1 MWSTYSI
8 VISRRPNVWYD
19 NCKAQLKINLL
30 HDRHVKHAPSNKL
43 PWRSSNLHKAVGA
56 HCWHLFPPL
65 SQNKDLQQWAVT
77 SVQNYANILVLV
89 NHHSYTV
96 PQQSTGSFRHCS
108 PIFTATID
116 VIMELWGDWQSV
128 SLLGGI
134 MKAWDD
140 GQCVSLGGIIWA
152 KIPLPSVSLSS
163 PPGVQ
168 WWKGFGLQV
177 IISPARPQV
186 KGPTLTGPGR
196 VELLHHCPW
205 AHLTS
210 MVQWNA

>member
-1 MWSTYSI
+1 MTGMSSMHLLISCHGEAVICIKPLVHIVGTYS
-8 VISRRPNVWYD
+8 PL
-19 NCKAQLKINLL
+19 CLKTKTCN
-30 HDRHVKHAPSNKL
+30 SEQ
-43 PWRSSNLHKAVGA
+43 
-56 HCWHLFPPL
+56 WHLYKTM
-65 SQNKDLQQWAVT
+65 Q
-77 SVQNYANILVLV
+77 ILVLV

-96 PQQSTGSFRHCS
+96 SQQSTGSFRHCS

-116 VIMELWGDWQSV
+116 VIMEAWGDWQSV

-134 MKAWDD
+134 MQAWDD
-140 GQCVSLGGIIWA
+140 GQCVSLGGIIWT

-177 IISPARPQV
+177 IIWPARPQV

-196 VELLHHCPW
+196 VEFTIVRELI
-205 AHLTS
+205 
-210 MVQWNA
+210 